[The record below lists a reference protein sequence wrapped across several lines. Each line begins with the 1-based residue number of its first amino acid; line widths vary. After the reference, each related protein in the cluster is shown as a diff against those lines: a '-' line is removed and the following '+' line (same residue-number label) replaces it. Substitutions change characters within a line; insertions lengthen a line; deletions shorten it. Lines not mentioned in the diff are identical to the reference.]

1 MNHYTFLS
9 GLKEGHHA
17 QIQKLPLHR
26 LEMGGDL
33 AQHTKGMRKW
43 RNGVVGEVNSLRVKG
58 LSKYSHGH
66 YNDREEESCVMGTPT
81 PLHLY
86 L

>member
-17 QIQKLPLHR
+17 HTQKLSLHR
-26 LEMGGDL
+26 LGMGGAL

-43 RNGVVGEVNSLRVKG
+43 RNGVVGDE
-58 LSKYSHGH
+58 
-66 YNDREEESCVMGTPT
+66 
-81 PLHLY
+81 
-86 L
+86 

>member
-9 GLKEGHHA
+9 GLKEDHHA
-17 QIQKLPLHR
+17 QTQKLHLHS

-43 RNGVVGEVNSLRVKG
+43 RNGVVWEVNRLRVKR
-58 LSKYSHGH
+58 LSRYSHDH
-66 YNDREEESCVMGTPT
+66 YNNR
-81 PLHLY
+81 
-86 L
+86 